1 MTAKTHVSKRTAPSK
16 TVSIRGAQASRAAMP
31 LGNAERTTIL
41 KQAAG
46 VSVAAAASARSSSE
60 EKGQSPFLVLYA
72 FDWASLLKRPLWQ
85 KEADTAGGQ
94 LSKEKT
100 IRSASPSGVA
110 TDFRSRR

>member
-46 VSVAAAASARSSSE
+46 VAVDKKSQRSGGRISPKLVRR
-60 EKGQSPFLVLYA
+60 KGAVPFPGAL
-72 FDWASLLKRPLWQ
+72 R
-85 KEADTAGGQ
+85 
-94 LSKEKT
+94 
-100 IRSASPSGVA
+100 
-110 TDFRSRR
+110 FRLGFPP